1 MDEFEEA
8 VDLAKF
14 SGVAGANGAIRR
26 HDSGVNQKRARLS
39 GWDQVIA
46 VAIMQGQGSVGGR
59 RGCGRAEFL
68 MQFPASIFRSDS
80 LCFTVA
86 GNDPNVAKP
95 TISQLLQVQNGVG
108 EAEVGV
114 EFLGGCASGKLQCSR
129 TFQTNRTNIHTD
141 VRRQQR
147 RDC

>member
-68 MQFPASIFRSDS
+68 MQFPASIFCSDS

-95 TISQLLQVQNGVG
+95 TIGQLLQV
-108 EAEVGV
+108 
-114 EFLGGCASGKLQCSR
+114 
-129 TFQTNRTNIHTD
+129 
-141 VRRQQR
+141 
-147 RDC
+147 